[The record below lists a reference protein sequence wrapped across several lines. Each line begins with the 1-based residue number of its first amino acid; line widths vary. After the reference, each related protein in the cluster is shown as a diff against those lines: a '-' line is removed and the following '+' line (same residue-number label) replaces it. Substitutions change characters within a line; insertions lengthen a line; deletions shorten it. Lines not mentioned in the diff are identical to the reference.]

1 LSCLRRLNL
10 DPRIDGLNDICR
22 EPGIDLRSKG
32 CIMVSMDRFRWLPT
46 YYPYFTGY
54 IPAGEGLVPEVS

>member
-1 LSCLRRLNL
+1 
-10 DPRIDGLNDICR
+10 
-22 EPGIDLRSKG
+22 
-32 CIMVSMDRFRWLPT
+32 MVSMDRFRWLPT